1 MIKGLWISLL
11 LLFASFHAFSQTV
24 DQDSTALP
32 QPKFD
37 QKLLRQPLPKK
48 ALTLSLILPGAG
60 QAYNGRLWKLPLVYG
75 AIGGMV
81 YVIDFNQSRFKRLQT
96 ALDLKRQ
103 NLPHEFSGTGIDN
116 ERSLLALRDS
126 YDKNRQLSY
135 FGLFVVY
142 ALQGVEAFVDAHLQ
156 GFEINEDL
164 SLIIRPQLQPGP
176 AAQSFSLQPGLQ
188 LVLQKRKN

>member
-1 MIKGLWISLL
+1 MIKWLWL
-11 LLFASFHAFSQTV
+11 LLFCLCILVPALGQRGTA
-24 DQDSTALP
+24 DSTALP

-37 QKLLRQPLPKK
+37 RIPQPKK
-48 ALTLSLILPGAG
+48 ALTLSLVLPGAG
-60 QAYNGRLWKLPLVYG
+60 QVYNGRIWKLPLVYG

-81 YVIDFNQSRFKRLQT
+81 YVIDFNQSRFKRLRT

-164 SLIIRPQLQPGP
+164 SLYIRPQLQPGP
-176 AAQSFSLQPGLQ
+176 STLQDFSLQPGLQ
-188 LVLQKRKN
+188 LVLRKNH

>member
-1 MIKGLWISLL
+1 MIRWLW
-11 LLFASFHAFSQTV
+11 LFIFYLCTLVPALGQRGTS
-24 DQDSTALP
+24 DSTALP

-37 QKLLRQPLPKK
+37 KLPQPKK
-48 ALTLSLILPGAG
+48 ALTLSLVLPGAG
-60 QAYNGRLWKLPLVYG
+60 QVYNGRIWKLPLVYG

-81 YVIDFNQSRFKRLQT
+81 YVIDFNQSRFKRLRT
-96 ALDLKRQ
+96 ALELKRQ

-164 SLIIRPQLQPGP
+164 SLHIRPQLQPGP
-176 AAQSFSLQPGLQ
+176 STLQDFSLQPGLQ
-188 LVLQKRKN
+188 LVLRKNH